1 MQTYVLKVNISFKG
15 LARVLRV
22 FYRQGV
28 RLLVFVRLYVFMPCL
43 RALFIRGTGTGVTP
57 IQQRWG
63 AGVVY
68 SLKQFS
74 KYKKCQVQL
83 WHNSKILKGVKHNNL
98 IWIKSVKQLA
108 QAKVGTKK
116 RQKVSSYTNF
126 TKRYKGNGGQSGVVQ
141 VEFIRNGKR
150 VINKYKEI
158 SRINGL

>member
-116 RQKVSSYTNF
+116 RQKVSSMSYRKSLF
-126 TKRYKGNGGQSGVVQ
+126 SKRCQVIQILPKGIKVMGDRQGWCRQS
-141 VEFIRNGKR
+141 
-150 VINKYKEI
+150 
-158 SRINGL
+158 L